1 MSKTYLVDEATM
13 QKLSDADSA
22 LADLVMPMML
32 DENTDAEALNLIM
45 ENGLAIFEFQH
56 KLVDLG
62 LAEKVMDRSD
72 REEVDHA

>member
-45 ENGLAIFEFQH
+45 ENGRAIFEFQH

-62 LAEKVMDRSD
+62 LAEKVIDRSD